1 MNQFRPGGADLG
13 SRTERQADG
22 STDDGPIRGDRCFC
36 ALFFS
41 GLHPELPA
49 AAPPGRFV
57 VGSDTDCREL
67 LKRVVDLFRLQ
78 QLPILKMIGQPTKSA
93 THNLANHLTVWHKRT
108 QLAAIRS
115 T

>member
-1 MNQFRPGGADLG
+1 MALVLNVKPMDQPMTAPSGA
-13 SRTERQADG
+13 
-22 STDDGPIRGDRCFC
+22 TDVFVH
-36 ALFFS
+36 FFS
-41 GLHPELPA
+41 RGLHPELPA